1 MLRRA
6 ETMSR
11 FFPNGGNGNG
21 TQDHETYKVQPGD
34 IKPLFACGALMFST
48 ETDGSKYIRITD
60 MGMSLIER
68 VNGGKR

>member
-21 TQDHETYKVQPGD
+21 TQDHETYRVQPGD
-34 IKPLFACGALMFST
+34 LAPMFRNGVLMFTT
-48 ETDGSKYIRITD
+48 ETDGSKYIRITGL
-60 MGMSLIER
+60 GMSLIER
-68 VNGGKR
+68 INK